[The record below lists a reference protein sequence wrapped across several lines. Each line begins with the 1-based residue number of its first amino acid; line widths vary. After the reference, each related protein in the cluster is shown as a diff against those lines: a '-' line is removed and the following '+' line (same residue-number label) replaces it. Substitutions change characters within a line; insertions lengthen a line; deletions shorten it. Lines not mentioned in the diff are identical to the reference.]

1 MVSKQPG
8 HSEKAAQ
15 KARAA
20 LGTNFGKINMS
31 QKPPRNP
38 LMELINPTKKIDSI
52 RHYEVAV
59 SCRETRNR
67 YKIDIDVPIADATNP
82 STLKSILIEK
92 FAHLM
97 KTVLR

>member
-1 MVSKQPG
+1 MVSKQSG

-15 KARAA
+15 KARVA

-38 LMELINPTKKIDSI
+38 LIELINPTKKIDSI
-52 RHYEVAV
+52 RHYEVTV
-59 SCRETRNR
+59 SCRETRHR
-67 YKIDIDVPIADATNP
+67 YKIDIDIPIADSTNP
-82 STLKSILIEK
+82 DKLKAILTDK

-97 KTVLR
+97 KTALR